1 MTELVFYEK
10 PGCTGNARQK
20 ALLIAAGHRVEVR
33 NLLATPWTAQSL
45 RPFFGRRPVAE
56 WFNPMAPAVR
66 DGLIDPAGMSE
77 AEALA
82 AMLASPLLIR
92 RPLIQVGDECRAGFD
107 PPAIAAWIGLTP
119 QGAALARGET
129 EACPK
134 AATQSPPC
142 PPAA

>member
-1 MTELVFYEK
+1 MVDLVFYEK

-20 ALLIAAGHRVEVR
+20 ALLIAAGHRLDVR
-33 NLLATPWTAQSL
+33 NLLSAPWTAETL
-45 RPFFGRRPVAE
+45 RAFFGRRPVAE

-66 DGLIDPAGMSE
+66 DGLIDPAKLSE

-82 AMLASPLLIR
+82 ALLATPLLIR

-107 PPAIAAWIGLTP
+107 PPTIAAWIGLTP
-119 QGAALARGET
+119 QGAALPRADA

-134 AATQSPPC
+134 VASQLPPC
-142 PPAA
+142 PPDS